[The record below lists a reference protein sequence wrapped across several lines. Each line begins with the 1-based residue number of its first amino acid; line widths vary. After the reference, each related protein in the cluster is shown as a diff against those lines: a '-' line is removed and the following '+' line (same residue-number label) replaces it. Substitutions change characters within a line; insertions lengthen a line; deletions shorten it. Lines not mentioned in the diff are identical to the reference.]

1 MLTLLSLALLT
12 VSQILTLSSYTRGM
26 SANGEQQGSRYHHG
40 NLREALIANAIKLIE
55 AEGVAALSLRRI
67 ARDTGVSQ
75 AAPYSHFPSKKD
87 LITAVCI
94 EGTKWFGE
102 SMRRSAEGRHGVD
115 YLAGLAIGHINFAL
129 AHPALF
135 HLMSTRDVSEAADAT
150 GKVPEIF
157 DEGYQMMVA
166 ALVRT
171 PLPHFG
177 IEQQQLNIPL
187 AWSQVYGLSNLL
199 IEGRITPQTYGF
211 SDLEA
216 FVVAVIDRFLQNSLK
231 PLSDSK

>member
-1 MLTLLSLALLT
+1 MLTLLSLAALAL
-12 VSQILTLSSYTRGM
+12 SQILTLSSYTPSM
-26 SANGEQQGSRYHHG
+26 SAKGEHQGSKYHHG
-40 NLREALIANAIKLIE
+40 NLRAALIANAIKLIE
-55 AEGVAALSLRRI
+55 AEGVAALSLRQI

-75 AAPYSHFPSKKD
+75 AAPYSHFASKKD

-102 SMRRSAEGRHGVD
+102 SMRRSAEGRQGVD
-115 YLAGLAIGHINFAL
+115 YLAGLALGHIKFAL

-135 HLMSTRDVSEAADAT
+135 RLMSTRDVAEAVDAT

-171 PLPHFG
+171 PLQHFG
-177 IEQQQLNIPL
+177 MEQQQLNIPL

-199 IEGRITPQTYGF
+199 IEGRVTPQTYGF
-211 SDLEA
+211 SDLDA
-216 FVVAVIDRFLQNSLK
+216 FVVALMDRFLQN
-231 PLSDSK
+231 PLAPSSGRK